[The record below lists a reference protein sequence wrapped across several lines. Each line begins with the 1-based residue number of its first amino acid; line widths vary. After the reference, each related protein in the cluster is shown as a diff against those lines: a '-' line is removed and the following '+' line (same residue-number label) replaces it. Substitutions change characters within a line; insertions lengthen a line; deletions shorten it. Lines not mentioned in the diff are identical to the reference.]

1 MVTAFHT
8 AVHRVKKAA
17 AILIRE
23 LIEGEVLFCF
33 VLFCSIWERKLRKR
47 YVFFAKSSRLKD
59 LAVRILFSFSPKVI
73 VPSLNSEISK
83 KIKLLSFL
91 MSLFY

>member
-1 MVTAFHT
+1 MHFMVTAFHT

-23 LIEGEVLFCF
+23 LIEGE

-73 VPSLNSEISK
+73 SPPANNVVDKNCCTIV
-83 KIKLLSFL
+83 
-91 MSLFY
+91 

>member
-1 MVTAFHT
+1 MHFMVTAFHT

-33 VLFCSIWERKLRKR
+33 VLFCF
-47 YVFFAKSSRLKD
+47 V
-59 LAVRILFSFSPKVI
+59 
-73 VPSLNSEISK
+73 
-83 KIKLLSFL
+83 
-91 MSLFY
+91 LFYLGEKAPEKVCFFR